1 MHVRVLGDFAVTGS
15 DGPVDIGGPRPR
27 TLLALLI
34 ASAGS
39 PVSNERLIDGIWG
52 EDLPARPRKAL
63 QVMVANLRRA
73 LGPEMITT
81 GPGGYRIDLD
91 GLTVDAVEFET
102 CARNATEPGEIT
114 AALELW
120 RGDPYPDLTTDGLRG
135 EIARLVEMKCAVEER
150 RAARLI
156 EVGAYEEAVVS
167 LETMAVREPLREH
180 RWELL
185 MTALYAAGRQAD
197 ALRAYERARRVLAEQ
212 LGLEPSPILTEL
224 RDRILQHDP
233 TLLPQRVPP
242 VRSNPYRGLLP
253 FGVDDSDVFFG
264 RDEFVARMIARARSD
279 PLLAVVGASG
289 SGKSSLLSAGFIPA
303 YLRQP
308 PADRNGRTVL
318 LMRPGTDPWRAAA
331 HAARAAGGS
340 GGPNLPDTRT
350 LLPDGAW
357 LLIIDQAEELFTSGL
372 EASEAGAFLDEL
384 HRSVGDGRV
393 GVILGV
399 RADFYGRFL
408 AHPSIGPMLVD
419 GTLPLPPMSADEL
432 RQAIARPAE
441 RVGTSV
447 ELALVEQ
454 MINDMAH
461 EPGALPLLQFVLTEL
476 FAADSA
482 VLSLDGYRRLGGLTG
497 ALAQRAEALHAN
509 LTPGEQVA
517 LRQVLLHL
525 VALGVGSRDTR
536 RRMARAELESLH
548 PDAGPLI
555 DFLASRRLLAL
566 DQDPETGEAT
576 VDLAHE
582 ALIGGWARFSRW
594 IDLARDDLRRQTEV
608 RHAAIEWERAD
619 REDAFLLAAPR
630 LARLDVR
637 TAHLVSLSRL
647 EREFLD
653 ASDEKIEAEA
663 RAVAERQRRE
673 LLLARRARRR
683 AWTAATVL
691 AFAMGGSTLLAAYA
705 VNLGQEAAAQRDEA
719 QAQRDEAATQRQVAE
734 STAAQLMARQLP
746 IAALEIR
753 RSDPELALLLAE
765 EGIVAAAASG
775 QPLSPAVAAL
785 HVVLQDLGERF
796 PSDAEPVLVSTPEG
810 RRGAFSIPVG
820 QLLERSAAHSK
831 RSLTDEDC
839 AAHLG
844 RPCPSSPPLSR
855 LPAAAAEGS
864 GLHRVGDFP
873 PLIGTE
879 IVIEVPN
886 STHIALWRLELR
898 ELIGDT
904 LGVNT
909 VIPTASPSPAGRP
922 DVLIFPYVA
931 YLDDWSAVAQ
941 AIGISRTAPEP
952 IALGGI
958 VSLREMNGNVPVM
971 LTDRTTN
978 ETGPSA
984 VWVQIDAENLVFY
997 RLDVFEPLGL
1007 SIPRTWSELVAVTAR
1022 LGDAGITP
1030 WCLGTAGEFLQLDG
1044 LVQARIVGIG
1054 GVDSYDEW
1062 LRSPSADDTVH
1073 AAAFHDV
1080 AQLVHGNGGD
1090 PGVIRRTSSLEFS
1103 RFIATE
1109 PTCAMLPAASWEAVG
1124 TRLDDERIAV
1134 FVAPGHD
1141 AEVTAPVIVGGSVAV
1156 MLTDRPETRALFR
1169 LLTTAPF
1176 GASIAAEREPRVMP
1190 ANLRLATRFP
1200 DQHRPV
1206 IHQALKDAA
1215 GAGLVLSGVLE
1226 DLRRYEA
1233 YGIALTRLTLEG
1245 PDSVQ
1250 DILHEMH
1257 ASWAVLDS

>member
-1 MHVRVLGDFAVTGS
+1 VRVRVLGDFAVTGS

-63 QVMVANLRRA
+63 QVMVANLRKA

-81 GPGGYRIDLD
+81 GPGGYRIDSNAM
-91 GLTVDAVEFET
+91 TVDASEFEQR
-102 CARNATEPGEIT
+102 ARSATESNEF
-114 AALELW
+114 ASALELW
-120 RGDPYPDLTTDGLRG
+120 SGDPFPDLPRDGLR
-135 EIARLVEMKCAVEER
+135 EETTRLIELKCSVEER
-150 RAARLI
+150 RAARFI
-156 EVGAYEEAVVS
+156 ELGAYEEAIVS
-167 LETMAVREPLREH
+167 LETMVLREPLRER

-185 MTALYAAGRQAD
+185 MTALYGAGRQAD
-197 ALRAYERARRVLAEQ
+197 ALRAYSRARRVLAEE
-212 LGLEPSPILTEL
+212 LGVEPSPSLEDL
-224 RDRILQHDP
+224 EDRILQHDP
-233 TLLPQRVPP
+233 SLQPRRSPAIRV
-242 VRSNPYRGLLP
+242 NPYRGLLP
-253 FGVDDSDVFFG
+253 FGVDDSHVFFG
-264 RDEFVARMIARARSD
+264 RDGFVARLMARVRSD
-279 PLLAVVGASG
+279 PLVAVVGASG

-303 YLRQP
+303 YRRQAA
-308 PADRNGRTVL
+308 ADRNGRTVV
-318 LMRPGTDPWRAAA
+318 LMRPGKDPWRAAMN
-331 HAARAAGGS
+331 AARAAGGD
-340 GGPNLPDTRT
+340 GGPNRPDTRT
-350 LLPDGAW
+350 LLPDGDW
-357 LLIIDQAEELFTSGL
+357 LLIVDQAEELFTSDL
-372 EASEAGAFLDEL
+372 EASVAGAFLDEL
-384 HRSVGDGRV
+384 HRLVLDGRV
-393 GVILGV
+393 RVILVV
-399 RADFYGRFL
+399 RADFWGRFL
-408 AHPSIGPMLVD
+408 AHPAIGPMLVD
-419 GTLPLPPMSADEL
+419 GTLPLPPMSANEL

-441 RVGTSV
+441 RVGSSV
-447 ELALVEQ
+447 EPALVEQ
-454 MINDMAH
+454 TINDMAE

-476 FAADSA
+476 FAANSE
-482 VLSLDGYRRLGGLTG
+482 VLGLDGYRRLGGLTG
-497 ALAQRAEALHAN
+497 ALAQRAEALHGN

-548 PDAGPLI
+548 QDAGPLI

-582 ALIGGWARFSRW
+582 ALIGGWSRFSRW

-619 REDAFLLAAPR
+619 RDDAFLLAAPR

-637 TAHLVSLSRL
+637 TANLVSLSKL

-653 ASDEKIEAEA
+653 ASDEKIGAEE

-673 LLLARRARRR
+673 LVLARRARRR

-691 AFAMGGSTLLAAYA
+691 AFGVGVSILLAVYA
-705 VNLGQEAAAQRDEA
+705 ANLGREATAQRDEA
-719 QAQRDEAATQRQVAE
+719 QTQRDEAATQREVAE
-734 STAAQLMARQLP
+734 FTVAQLIGRQLP
-746 IAALEIR
+746 ITALEIR
-753 RSDPELALLLAE
+753 RSDPELARLLAE
-765 EGIVAAAASG
+765 EGIVAAIASG
-775 QPLSPAVAAL
+775 LSPSPAVTAL

-810 RRGAFSIPVG
+810 RRGVFSIPVG
-820 QLLERSAAHSK
+820 QLLERSATHST
-831 RSLTDEDC
+831 RSLTDEEC
-839 AAHLG
+839 ATHLG
-844 RPCPSSPPLSR
+844 RPCAISPPLSR

-864 GLHRVGDFP
+864 GLQRVGDFP
-873 PLIGTE
+873 PLNGTE

-886 STHIALWRLELR
+886 SDHFALWRIELR

-909 VIPTASPSPAGRP
+909 VIPAGSPSPAGPP
-922 DVLIFPYVA
+922 DVMIAPY
-931 YLDDWSAVAQ
+931 
-941 AIGISRTAPEP
+941 GTAPEP
-952 IALGGI
+952 ISLGGI
-958 VSLREMNGNVPVM
+958 VSLREMNGNVPVT

-978 ETGPSA
+978 ETGPTA

-997 RLDVFEPLGL
+997 RLDVFELLGL

-1030 WCLGTAGEFLQLDG
+1030 WCLGTAGPSLQLDG
-1044 LVQARIVGIG
+1044 IVQARIVGIG
-1054 GVDSYDEW
+1054 GVASYNEW
-1062 LRSPSADDTVH
+1062 LRSPSVDDTAY
-1073 AAAFHDV
+1073 AAALHDV

-1109 PTCAMLPAASWEAVG
+1109 PTCAMLPAASWEAVA
-1124 TRLDDERIAV
+1124 TRLDDERVAV

-1141 AEVTAPVIVGGSVAV
+1141 AEVSAPVIVGGSVAV
-1156 MLTDRPETRALFR
+1156 MLTDRPETRALLR

-1176 GASIAAEREPRVMP
+1176 GASIAAEREYRVVP
-1190 ANLRLATRFP
+1190 ANLRLTGGFP
-1200 DQHRPV
+1200 DPHRPV
-1206 IHQALKDAA
+1206 IRQALREAADA
-1215 GAGLVLSGVLE
+1215 GMVLPGVLE
-1226 DLRRYEA
+1226 DIRRYDA
-1233 YGIALTRLTLEG
+1233 YRVGLTRLTLEG
-1245 PDSVQ
+1245 PDSVNE
-1250 DILHEMH
+1250 ILDEMH
-1257 ASWAVLDS
+1257 AAWAELDD